1 MVRRIFT
8 LLIGVIF
15 LFVNFFVNYIPLNN
29 TVIITL
35 IILAWIPILLLN
47 NGFRSELKLKKKVL
61 LSVASFVIE
70 ALIFLVSSFIF
81 ESGLIFN
88 LDKTSLW
95 EYNKLIGLYAI
106 TGMFLI
112 EEFIKY
118 LYTKNHILN
127 QST

>member
-1 MVRRIFT
+1 M
-8 LLIGVIF
+8 
-15 LFVNFFVNYIPLNN
+15 
-29 TVIITL
+29 IITL
-35 IILAWIPILLLN
+35 IVLAWIPILLLN
-47 NGFRSELKLKKKVL
+47 NGFRSQLNLKKKVL

-70 ALIFLVSSFIF
+70 AFIFLVSSFIF

-88 LDKTSLW
+88 LDKASLW

-106 TGMFLI
+106 TGIFLI

>member
-1 MVRRIFT
+1 MVRKIFT

-15 LFVNFFVNYIPLNN
+15 LFVNFFVNYIPMNN
-29 TVIITL
+29 IVIITL

-106 TGMFLI
+106 TGIFLI